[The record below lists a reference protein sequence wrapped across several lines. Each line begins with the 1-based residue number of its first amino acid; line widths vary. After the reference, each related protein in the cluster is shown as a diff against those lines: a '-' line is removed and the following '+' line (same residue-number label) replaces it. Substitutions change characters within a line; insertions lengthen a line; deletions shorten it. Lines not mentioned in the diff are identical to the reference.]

1 MKRTILAL
9 VSMLVVFV
17 AVFGVFLLRPVSK
30 AKAAPTI
37 GCSNRLLLGSYGFVA
52 SGSYLH
58 DEANVPADLS
68 MLATF
73 DGNGTFR
80 GSRLNIVANGS
91 GLPGNPYSFPTGAAT
106 ATYAV
111 NPDCTFTAQ
120 VAGEFGG
127 SVTVYASGAIVDP
140 IAGELVGN
148 IWSTADNVTG
158 TFHATKVPPIA
169 APPAPTT

>member
-1 MKRTILAL
+1 M
-9 VSMLVVFV
+9 
-17 AVFGVFLLRPVSK
+17 
-30 AKAAPTI
+30 
-37 GCSNRLLLGSYGFVA
+37 GSYGFVA

-80 GSRLNIVANGS
+80 GTKMNIVANGS

-140 IAGELVGN
+140 IVGELVGN